1 MKHGLN
7 LPHNITSNWKFFLHI
22 NNTIT
27 LYNELLQYTVK
38 AVLRSRS
45 CPEPSYS
52 GLSRIRPKKDCSGS
66 GYTEERKQNGQVLN
80 IFIKFTI

>member
-7 LPHNITSNWKFFLHI
+7 LPHNITSNWKFFLHM

-45 CPEPSYS
+45 CPEPSFS
-52 GLSRIRPKKDCSGS
+52 GLIRSRPKKDGSGS
-66 GYTEERKQNGQVLN
+66 GSTGKNKQNGQPWN
-80 IFIKFTI
+80 IFMKYTI